1 MTLVIPPGFGS
12 AALVLEGGV
21 GTSPFIT
28 TIGVDL
34 SAAGGDYV
42 AAANTVMQAYSAAFL
57 PSTSPDLTLVRCILS
72 VGQDGGDQPTV
83 ESDFPSVPGG
93 GSGDFAPLSVSLLLN
108 KRTSLLGRKGRGR
121 MFIPGVIKDNMVDI
135 SGRLLGTV
143 VDAFDGVAEG
153 FIDIL
158 NDPDGLTDPVVVP
171 PVLLHSTAVPVPTPI
186 AAMTTGPVVGT
197 MARRIK

>member
-34 SAAGGDYV
+34 SESGGDYV
-42 AAANTVMQAYSAAFL
+42 AAANSVMNAYALAFIE
-57 PSTSPDLTLVRCILS
+57 STSPALTLTRCILS

-83 ESDFPSVPGG
+83 ESDLAPFP
-93 GSGDFAPLSVSLLLN
+93 GSGTGDFSPLSVALLLN
-108 KRTSLLGRKGRGR
+108 KKTPVLGRKGRGR
-121 MFIPGVIKDNMVDI
+121 MFVPGVIKDNMVDI
-135 SGRLLGTV
+135 SGRLGNDTL
-143 VDAFDGVAEG
+143 DAFTSVANAML
-153 FIDIL
+153 DIL
-158 NDPDGLTDPVVVP
+158 ATGGELEPYVNVP
-171 PVLLHSTAVPVPTPI
+171 AVLLHSTASPVPTPI
-186 AAMTTGPVVGT
+186 TALTAGAVVGT

>member
-1 MTLVIPPGFGS
+1 
-12 AALVLEGGV
+12 
-21 GTSPFIT
+21 
-28 TIGVDL
+28 
-34 SAAGGDYV
+34 
-42 AAANTVMQAYSAAFL
+42 
-57 PSTSPDLTLVRCILS
+57 
-72 VGQDGGDQPTV
+72 
-83 ESDFPSVPGG
+83 
-93 GSGDFAPLSVSLLLN
+93 
-108 KRTSLLGRKGRGR
+108 

-158 NDPDGLTDPVVVP
+158 NDPSGLTDPVVVP